1 MHVLQSSI
9 FCDIVAYIYIYIYV
23 CVMQISTSNMPLIGT
38 SIYIAIHSVILVFC
52 WEFFYVADRT
62 KEFIEGVCS
71 AYII

>member
-1 MHVLQSSI
+1 
-9 FCDIVAYIYIYIYV
+9 
-23 CVMQISTSNMPLIGT
+23 MQISTSNMPLIGT